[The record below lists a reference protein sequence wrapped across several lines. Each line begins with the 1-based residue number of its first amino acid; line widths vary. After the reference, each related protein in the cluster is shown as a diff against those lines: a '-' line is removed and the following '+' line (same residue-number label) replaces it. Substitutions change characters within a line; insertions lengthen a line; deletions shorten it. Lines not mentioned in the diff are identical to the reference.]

1 MRWVLVFLILPI
13 NILCQQYDPQ
23 IQKHIKPD
31 FYKLSE
37 LLTSNGGCKFLN
49 KDSTSFTG
57 TAYEIEYVSDYYF
70 LSNNSVQDTIT
81 CRIKI
86 IPFKNGFRD
95 GVSQI
100 IDPYFYPESSLSDE
114 FIDIKFDIND
124 IDTTESQKQ
133 IIFIFNHFYIEH
145 GDLSQY
151 ISFGDYAFYN
161 LNGDKLENMDT
172 EILGDEWSK
181 ELIASEDYKSK
192 YLKLEITEEFS
203 ETGEQY
209 GHYESDYELFYYSV
223 PPYYCGKSINIS
235 NFEIL
240 EKFKTKHPHPASNE
254 D

>member
-1 MRWVLVFLILPI
+1 MRWVLIILVLPI

-57 TAYEIEYVSDYYF
+57 TAYKIEYISDYYF
-70 LSNNSVQDTIT
+70 LSNNSEQDTIT

-86 IPFKNGFRD
+86 IPFKNGYRD
-95 GVSQI
+95 GISQI

-114 FIDIKFDIND
+114 FIDIKFDINH
-124 IDTTESQKQ
+124 IDTTKSKKQ
-133 IIFIFNHFYIEH
+133 IIFIFNHFYIEY

-151 ISFGDYAFYN
+151 VSFGDYAFYN

-172 EILGDEWSK
+172 EILGDDWSK
-181 ELIASEDYKSK
+181 ELIASEAYKSK
-192 YLKLEITEEFS
+192 YLKLEITEEFA

-209 GHYESDYELFYYSV
+209 GHYESDYELFYRSV

-235 NFEIL
+235 NF
-240 EKFKTKHPHPASNE
+240 
-254 D
+254 